1 MADIHE
7 IKIRIKS
14 IKETR
19 HITNAMK
26 LVSAAKLKKA
36 RILLEHTLP
45 YFEKVKETIAN
56 ILMQNINIDS
66 PFFDVNHGEENKT
79 KGFIVLTGDRG
90 LSGGYNHNIIE
101 LTEHIYKENPGA
113 LLYVAGQMGREHFIR
128 ENYRVDKDFDYP
140 VCNPTVYRAREIA
153 DMITELYM
161 KNVLGEVYLVY
172 TVMKSTLNLRPTYT
186 KLLPIDLESLR
197 KELNIEKEK
206 IINESNGYSI
216 FYEPSSEAVL
226 GILIKKYVKGILYG
240 AFVEA
245 FTSEQSA
252 RMAAMDN
259 ATTNADK
266 MLQSLELMHNRARQ
280 TAITREISDI
290 IGGSEILSK

>member
-1 MADIHE
+1 MANVHE

-36 RILLEHTLP
+36 RVLLEHTLP
-45 YFEKVKETIAN
+45 YFEKVKETIAD
-56 ILMQNINIDS
+56 ILMQSINIKS
-66 PFFDVNHGEENKT
+66 PFFDVNHGEGNKT

-101 LTEHIYKENPGA
+101 LTGRIYKENTGA
-113 LLYVAGQMGREHFIR
+113 LLYVAGQMGRAHFIR

-140 VCNPTVYRAREIA
+140 LCSPTVYRAREIA
-153 DMITELYM
+153 DMIIELYM
-161 KNVLGEVYLVY
+161 KNILGEVYLVY
-172 TVMKSTLNLRPTYT
+172 TIMKSTINLQPIYT

-197 KELNIEKEK
+197 KELNIDRE
-206 IINESNGYSI
+206 IIIQESNDYQLI
-216 FYEPSSEAVL
+216 YEPSPEAVL
-226 GILIKKYVKGILYG
+226 KILIAKYVKGILYG

-245 FTSEQSA
+245 FTSEQCA
-252 RMAAMDN
+252 RMTSMDN
-259 ATTNADK
+259 ATRNADK
-266 MLQSLELMHNRARQ
+266 MLQSLELLHNRARQ
-280 TAITREISDI
+280 AAITREISDI
-290 IGGSEILSK
+290 IGGSENIR